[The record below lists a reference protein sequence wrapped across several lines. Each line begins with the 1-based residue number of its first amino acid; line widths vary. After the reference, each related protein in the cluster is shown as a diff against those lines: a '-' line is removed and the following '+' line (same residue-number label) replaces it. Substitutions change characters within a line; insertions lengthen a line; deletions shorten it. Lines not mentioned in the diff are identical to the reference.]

1 MKKMLLITLLMLG
14 SFSVFAVE
22 KSDPKQDCLTFDG
35 KVEQLP
41 TGTQTGTEG
50 TPGTGK
56 GADDKGT
63 GTPVVPGTP

>member
-41 TGTQTGTEG
+41 TGTQTGTEVKPPADVKDASKKG
-50 TPGTGK
+50 STP
-56 GADDKGT
+56 
-63 GTPVVPGTP
+63 